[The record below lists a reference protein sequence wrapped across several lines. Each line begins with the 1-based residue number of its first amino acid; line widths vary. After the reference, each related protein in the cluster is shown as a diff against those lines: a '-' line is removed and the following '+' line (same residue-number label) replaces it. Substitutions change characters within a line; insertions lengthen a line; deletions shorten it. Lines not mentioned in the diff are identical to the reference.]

1 MVPSSTC
8 NRDNVGGSKPMSI
21 REHLTELER
30 RHATIERELETAKHH
45 PSMDEIEL
53 GNLKRQKLKLKDEI
67 SRIRVT
73 G

>member
-1 MVPSSTC
+1 
-8 NRDNVGGSKPMSI
+8 MSI

-30 RHATIERELETAKHH
+30 RHATLEQQLQSAKHH

-67 SRIRVT
+67 SRLRVT